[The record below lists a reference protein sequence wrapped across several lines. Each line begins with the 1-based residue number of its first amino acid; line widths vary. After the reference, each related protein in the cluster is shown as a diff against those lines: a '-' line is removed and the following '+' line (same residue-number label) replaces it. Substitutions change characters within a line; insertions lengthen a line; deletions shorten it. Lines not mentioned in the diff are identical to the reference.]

1 MLPWG
6 GAFLVLLAWTAVF
19 LLAAALVDRRRD
31 VA

>member
-6 GAFLVLLAWTAVF
+6 AAFLVLLAWTAVS
-19 LLAAALVDRRRD
+19 LLAAALVDGRRD